1 VKQFVEL
8 QALVPASHSRDTQI
22 VAVSP
27 ESPQDSRK
35 MNDIVRSRTGRD
47 FVGTLLP
54 DADHAVIDRYG
65 LLNAEWAANRD
76 YVPHPT
82 TYVLDGDGRVRWKF
96 TEKNF
101 AVRPDNE
108 MILAEL
114 KKLWSGR

>member
-8 QALVPASHSRDTQI
+8 QALLPPNHGRDTQI

-27 ESPQDSRK
+27 ETAQDSAK
-35 MNDIVRSRTGRD
+35 MGEIVRSRTGRD
-47 FVGTLLP
+47 FGGTFLC

-76 YVPHPT
+76 FVPHPT
-82 TYVLDGDGRVRWKF
+82 TYLLDAAGRVRWKF

-108 MILAEL
+108 MILTEL
-114 KKLWSGR
+114 KKLWAGR

>member
-8 QALVPASHSRDTQI
+8 QALVPANHSRDTQI

-27 ESPQDSRK
+27 DPLQDSGK
-35 MNDIVRSRTGRD
+35 MGEIVRSRTGRE
-47 FVGTLLP
+47 FSGVLLS

-82 TYVLDGDGRVRWKF
+82 TYVLDTAGRVRWKF

-108 MILAEL
+108 MILTEL
-114 KKLWSGR
+114 KKLWAGR